1 MAQTTAGAK
10 TADPFWS
17 IPADQL
23 LAQLQ
28 TDASCGL
35 SEAEAAERLSR
46 QGPNR
51 LAAQQ
56 QSGDLVLLVR
66 QFSSPI
72 VVILIVAALLS
83 FALRDATDG
92 AIILLIV
99 LVSGLLGFWQERGAA
114 QAMATLLRSVEL
126 KALVRRG
133 GQEQVIA
140 TEALVCGDLVL
151 VAAGDGIP
159 ADCRLLEQ
167 CDLFVNE
174 AALTGE
180 SFPVDKSPGVVDA
193 DAPLAGRSNV
203 LMLGTHVV
211 SGSGL
216 AVVVRTGR
224 ATQFGQIAE
233 RLRLRPS
240 QTEFEHGVRRFGAL
254 LVEITLLLVITIFAV
269 NVYLQRPVLE
279 SFLFALALAV
289 GLTPQLLP
297 AIISVNLAKG
307 AQRMAAKRVIVRRLA
322 AIEDF
327 GSMDVLC
334 CDKTG
339 TLTEG
344 EVRLEGAFDID
355 GQPSQRVLLQ
365 AWLNASFETSFANP
379 IDAAIRRHQPPAA
392 DGWCKRDELPYD
404 FERKRLSV
412 LVERGGEALL
422 ITKGALNKV
431 LEVCSSAE
439 HAGECLPLDQV
450 RQQIEQRA
458 QAFNAK
464 GYRTLGVAM
473 RQLDRDSTI
482 TRHCEADM
490 VLIGM
495 LVFADPPKAG
505 IAQTLAELE
514 QLGVRLKII
523 SGDNALVAAHV
534 GQQVGLRQPR
544 LLTGAQLH
552 RLSDAALP
560 ARARHIDIFAE
571 IEPSQKER
579 IVRALRR
586 SGHVVGYM
594 GDGIND
600 APALHA
606 ADVSIS
612 VQGAVDAAKE
622 AADIVLL
629 DNDLSV
635 LQAGVR
641 EGRRTFAN
649 TLKYVFMATSANFG
663 NMISMAAASL
673 VLPFLPLL
681 PKQVLLT
688 NLLTDLPELGIATDR
703 VDVEWIQRPR
713 RWNVAFIRRFMLT
726 FGLVSSLFDG
736 LTFAV
741 LLLVLRAGPTE
752 FRTGWFVESVVSAA
766 LIVLVVRTRRPALQ
780 SRPSRLL
787 LVATLVVVVVTVA
800 LPYTPMAGVLG
811 FAPLPGRFLAI
822 LTLIVLAYGATA
834 ELAKRWFYRHS
845 SLVLGPEMMA
855 AQAASP
861 RQATQART
869 P

>member
-1 MAQTTAGAK
+1 MSQTTSWLQASM
-10 TADPFWS
+10 PFWS
-17 IPADQL
+17 IAADQL
-23 LAQLQ
+23 LVELG
-28 TDASCGL
+28 TDPQRGL
-35 SEAEAAERLSR
+35 SDAEAAARLAR

-51 LAAQQ
+51 LVERQR
-56 QSGDLVLLVR
+56 SDVPVLLLR

-72 VVILIVAALLS
+72 VVILMVAVLLS
-83 FALRDATDG
+83 FALGDATDG
-92 AIILLIV
+92 AIILMIV
-99 LVSGLLGFWQERGAA
+99 VASGLLGFWQERGAA
-114 QAMATLLRSVEL
+114 QAMTALLRTVEL
-126 KALVRRG
+126 QARVRRG
-133 GQEQVIA
+133 GRELDVP
-140 TEALVCGDLVL
+140 THALVSGDLVL
-151 VAAGDGIP
+151 VSAGDGIP
-159 ADCRLLEQ
+159 ADCRLLEE

-180 SFPVDKSPGVVDA
+180 SFPVDKSPGVETPDT
-193 DAPLAGRSNV
+193 PLAHRRNLV
-203 LMLGTHVV
+203 LLGTHVV

-224 ATQFGQIAE
+224 ATEFGRIAE
-233 RLRLRPS
+233 RLRLRPP

-254 LVEITLLLVITIFAV
+254 LLEITLVLVITIFAV
-269 NVYLQRPVLE
+269 NVYLQRPVLQ

-307 AQRMAAKRVIVRRLA
+307 AQRMAAQRVIVRRLA

-344 EVRLEGAFDID
+344 EIRLEAALDVEGN
-355 GQPSQRVLLQ
+355 PSQRVLLH
-365 AWLNASFETSFANP
+365 AWLNASFESSFANP
-379 IDAAIRRHQPPAA
+379 IDAAILRHGAPGA

-412 LVERGGEALL
+412 LVERGGKSLL
-422 ITKGALNKV
+422 ITKGALANV
-431 LEVCSSAE
+431 LAVCSSAE
-439 HAGECLPLDQV
+439 RPDGSGVLLEQMRP
-450 RQQIEQRA
+450 QIEQRA
-458 QAFNAK
+458 QELNAR
-464 GYRTLGVAM
+464 GYRTLGVAL
-473 RQLDRDSTI
+473 RPLDGEASI
-482 TRHCEADM
+482 SRHSEAAM
-490 VLIGM
+490 VFLGL

-505 IAQTLAELE
+505 IARTLTELE

-523 SGDNALVAAHV
+523 SGDNALVAARV
-534 GQQVGLRQPR
+534 GEEVGLLQARV
-544 LLTGAQLH
+544 LTGADLQK
-552 RLSDAALP
+552 LSDAALP
-560 ARARHIDIFAE
+560 ARARDTDIFAE

-629 DNDLSV
+629 DSDLNV

-663 NMISMAAASL
+663 NMVSMAVASL

-703 VDVEWIQRPR
+703 VDRELIERPR
-713 RWNVAFIRRFMLT
+713 RWNVAFIRRFMVL
-726 FGLVSSLFDG
+726 FGLVSSLYDG
-736 LTFAV
+736 LTFLV
-741 LLLVLRAGPTE
+741 LLVGLRAGPAE
-752 FRTGWFVESVVSAA
+752 FRTGWFVESVVSAS
-766 LIVLVVRTRRPALQ
+766 LIVLVVRTRRPLLR
-780 SRPSRLL
+780 SRPSQLL
-787 LVATLVVVVVTVA
+787 LLATLLVVATTVA
-800 LPYTPMAGVLG
+800 LPYTPIAPLLG
-811 FAPLPGRFLAI
+811 FVPLPHRFLAI
-822 LTLIVLAYGATA
+822 LALIVLAYGASA
-834 ELAKRWFYRHS
+834 EMAKRWFYRNHS
-845 SLVLGPEMMA
+845 QV
-855 AQAASP
+855 
-861 RQATQART
+861 
-869 P
+869 